1 MSAQESRKSRSTT
14 RIAAALLVAAYLI
27 AILAVAVFVRPL
39 GGAPLTA
46 IALLPA
52 IVCFLSGIP
61 IVARSTPRGILAV
74 FHLVLYPLF
83 ATAVLGLP
91 GALIAFQLSQILAV

>member
-1 MSAQESRKSRSTT
+1 MSTHETTKLRSTT

-27 AILAVAVFVRPL
+27 AILAVAVFAHPP
-39 GGAPLTA
+39 GAAPLIA

-61 IVARSTPRGILAV
+61 IVARSSPRGILAV

-83 ATAVLGLP
+83 AAIALGLP
-91 GALIAFQLSQILAV
+91 GAFIAIQLARLFAA